1 MCRLA
6 STPPGGREEA
16 SVLDEGGVEAG
27 KAVRVFGKR
36 GARSR
41 KSSVF
46 VCRERRGIRKG
57 SVGVVCERN
66 RSMKGL
72 CGEDQIGGR
81 SVGVG

>member
-6 STPPGGREEA
+6 STPPGGREEV

-41 KSSVF
+41 KVAFLSVENG
-46 VCRERRGIRKG
+46 VASGKVLLVLCARGTG
-57 SVGVVCERN
+57 
-66 RSMKGL
+66 
-72 CGEDQIGGR
+72 Q
-81 SVGVG
+81 